1 MPWTAAEAKSHTKS
15 ADTPKKK
22 RQWSKVAN
30 AALKKYKNEGRAIR
44 IANAAVGGDSLE
56 WLDADFKLVVDAIM
70 SADET
75 KTRIVKKD
83 PFGRVRE
90 VHEKHEISSEDFPPK
105 KHTKKKKN
113 GENDDS
119 VTADRRKTTW
129 RDPFGR
135 LKATIE
141 EEEDAAGVPG
151 NPNEG
156 EFEQNVFP
164 KKKRRESGRASE
176 LGEWAAGNDLVK
188 VAGGDNDFEIEDYVP
203 QRIEFHDTIEFDDK
217 ANVHIT
223 QDGYLAAEPRI
234 ARVGVQL
241 YRGAECGCDDVDVVR
256 VYRPYD
262 SVFATDSI
270 RSLAHRPVTI
280 EHPTERVTADNWKKY
295 AVGHTGDTVSR
306 DEDGKITSVRVPM
319 VLMDRAAIQSFKD
332 GKNQLSVGYTCDLDW
347 CEGLTDDGE
356 KYDAVQRN
364 IRANHLAVVAT
375 ARGGPTLRIGDDAVH
390 KEVSMDLKT
399 ITIDG
404 IACPMS
410 DTAAQV
416 VQRALKSLK
425 DEYDAFKKKVAEE
438 EEDDE
443 EESSTDKATIV
454 DLKKKLDAKDAEI
467 VTLQKQ
473 LKDATDPAL
482 LDAKVKLRAD
492 TFRKAQAVL
501 GDSYKQDGKTVEDVR
516 RDVVKAYL
524 GDIAKD
530 WDENKISASF
540 ETITAKIG
548 APAGNTFRDAV
559 RVFAQPHTAD
569 EDPRRKA
576 WAEMLNDQ
584 ANAWKGERKT
594 A

>member
-1 MPWTAAEAKSHTKS
+1 
-15 ADTPKKK
+15 
-22 RQWSKVAN
+22 
-30 AALKKYKNEGRAIR
+30 
-44 IANAAVGGDSLE
+44 
-56 WLDADFKLVVDAIM
+56 
-70 SADET
+70 
-75 KTRIVKKD
+75 
-83 PFGRVRE
+83 
-90 VHEKHEISSEDFPPK
+90 
-105 KHTKKKKN
+105 
-113 GENDDS
+113 
-119 VTADRRKTTW
+119 
-129 RDPFGR
+129 
-135 LKATIE
+135 
-141 EEEDAAGVPG
+141 
-151 NPNEG
+151 
-156 EFEQNVFP
+156 
-164 KKKRRESGRASE
+164 
-176 LGEWAAGNDLVK
+176 
-188 VAGGDNDFEIEDYVP
+188 
-203 QRIEFHDTIEFDDK
+203 
-217 ANVHIT
+217 
-223 QDGYLAAEPRI
+223 
-234 ARVGVQL
+234 
-241 YRGAECGCDDVDVVR
+241 
-256 VYRPYD
+256 
-262 SVFATDSI
+262 
-270 RSLAHRPVTI
+270 
-280 EHPTERVTADNWKKY
+280 
-295 AVGHTGDTVSR
+295 
-306 DEDGKITSVRVPM
+306 
-319 VLMDRAAIQSFKD
+319 
-332 GKNQLSVGYTCDLDW
+332 
-347 CEGLTDDGE
+347 
-356 KYDAVQRN
+356 
-364 IRANHLAVVAT
+364 
-375 ARGGPTLRIGDDAVH
+375 
-390 KEVSMDLKT
+390 MDLKT